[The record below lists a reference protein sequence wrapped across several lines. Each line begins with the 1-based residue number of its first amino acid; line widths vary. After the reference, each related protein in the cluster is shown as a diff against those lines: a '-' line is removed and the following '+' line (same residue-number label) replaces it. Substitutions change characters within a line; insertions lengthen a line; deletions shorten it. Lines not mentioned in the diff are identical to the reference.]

1 MLTGDTDKM
10 EEFINGQLSKSI
22 SYYDNAENFYHGYM
36 VGIFN
41 SLDGYEVYSNKES
54 GNGRPDIQLMQGSLR
69 VRTAL
74 RRKPAVIFELK
85 HAKKFSEMEK
95 KCEEALEQI
104 EVQKYDNSLKEEGYG
119 EILKYAICF
128 CKKSCRILTV

>member
-54 GNGRPDIQLMQGSLR
+54 GNGRPDIQLMPFNP
-69 VRTAL
+69 
-74 RRKPAVIFELK
+74 RKPAVILELK
-85 HAKKFSEMEK
+85 QAKKFSEMEK
-95 KCEEALEQI
+95 KCEVALEQI
-104 EVQKYDNSLKEEGYG
+104 EVQKYDNSLKEEGYE
-119 EILKYAICF
+119 EILKYVICF
-128 CKKSCRILTV
+128 CKKSCRIMNLR